1 MTYGFYRPHHRA
13 VRERGRLVTKG
24 LHCSRGYRGGAIS
37 SQVRKFLPRRDSAT
51 RHSRSFFIA
60 RRKTRKEI
68 NERKRGRV
76 TAPATVLGPRSAM
89 STTDP
94 TGEGGGGGGEG
105 AMSANA
111 EQNASPSTPNTGT
124 TVPVQATTQQQQQHP
139 PPSPLSGC
147 YLLVVLPEPHTAQ
160 HKDLILN
167 RLAKGFLSW
176 DKDSCHVDLEKEL
189 LALVAQAPEG
199 EEARNGER
207 LIQYATENLVTEV
220 LIHPQTNTLLQ
231 CIRNLLASFTKHR
244 HIIHAGYTFGGN
256 GSWILQDGTFSL
268 ADFLDAFSE
277 HEVQRVLRAYENS
290 VTVDIHCAGIGDW
303 TTSRL
308 SKEACCRFC
317 RVRVNPDD
325 VLTAGM
331 PAITSFTNYIGQY
344 LVPQTLDQLM
354 EPSDVVGNIRFSHPT
369 LYVFPGGQ
377 GDAALFGINGF
388 NMLVDGGFA
397 RKACFWDFTRHLDR
411 LDAVLVTRIN
421 NSNIGGMFSVL
432 RKKKE
437 LHVYPQIGHFFCN
450 LVERRQSNSPDGDKD
465 IDPLILNLTD
475 IGQEMVL
482 NLRHINLRAHPCYRD
497 SEPINLYHKVGH
509 GTLDMY
515 VLSPSKDSRE
525 VREFLS
531 KWHASDSK
539 LFAGS
544 HKKDSNN
551 LTFPIQNLVSICA
564 LLVWQPANPED
575 NITRILFPGSTP
587 QHKIFEGFE
596 RLKHLDF
603 LKHPVCSAKTLSP
616 STSLATLRDKPIK
629 KFGLIEKE
637 SKKISE
643 PKKEKREPSE
653 PKSIKPADET
663 ISKTTPQSTPIIPT
677 SKLKTETKMKKVA
690 ENKKIETEAKESK
703 KIEKE
708 LKDVKKESKKEP
720 IKVEKREDEIKKG
733 DLIKLESDKT
743 ASKEI
748 KEYKV
753 KPEPKKKE
761 AKESKIKTELKKSE
775 VTPKPKSSEKR
786 AKPSGT
792 EKKDAVKS
800 SPTTPKKTLNGTAT
814 RTEISK
820 AAPKTKLASKA
831 MPSLPAKSAKEANNR
846 KVVEQKKS
854 EVEKSAVR
862 DVAAPAVKVSAKPK
876 PTDRKPISRRTK
888 PVSPS
893 KARMPGSPAKST
905 RSTPTTSVKSD
916 KDGVIRKV
924 KGDKGTTDSSTVST
938 PSGIEP
944 ESVKPIDKSL
954 IEQSEDMSLD
964 SIESKVLADLKE
976 EREVVEEIEA
986 VLQKAE
992 RIEEIRKDDR
1002 FEGDDEITAEAID
1015 KKEEDITEEDV
1026 TAEIEDMPKK
1036 EGSRKESQELTEE
1049 DEYLIVEKEEVYT
1062 EDSAQS
1068 GEGEQKH
1075 VLDDRVE
1082 KGRARKEKETVR
1094 EKGQRRTKE
1103 KKKEEKKKKEKK
1115 IDEIAEKE
1123 EIAGLSSEHKE
1134 QLQKEVKEIIASA
1147 AEIVQKAEEKDDSA
1161 KKDSED
1167 ITKEPSSLSPDKLDS
1182 SEKKTDTDVKP
1193 DVDQKEHI
1201 LEKREES
1208 QERISTIESG
1218 ATTTAPTLPEDERI
1232 PLDEIKEDIDEK
1244 HVIEEVKEKD
1254 APMKLK
1260 EEVVPETVSV
1270 KPEVKVF
1277 DVRQAMQNLQRDIVK
1292 TPDEVADLPVH
1303 EEVDPKLYRMED
1315 FEKGKEEKPSP
1326 TTQEIK
1332 ELPTPPVKEQKGVFS
1347 FFGKVADKFE
1357 KGIDKLTKKSKKESD
1372 KDSDEKSSSKSSS
1385 PKEAKLQEK
1394 TLFEEVDV
1402 EKMFP
1407 KVGKPADKPEIFE
1420 EVKPTIVDVKTAAI
1434 KDTAAFIQEEIFDA
1448 QKKSVSDIEEKL
1460 SIEKKLEDIKKAEA
1474 EIEEALFAKDVSPKP
1489 VDDKEIAKEIELLK
1503 EEDIGEDAEEVKAL
1517 LEEASK
1523 KFKTVKDSL
1532 RDSLESLEEKVK
1544 EEEMQHDVSPTLKD
1558 IVKDTLEGVAEKLEE
1573 IKPHIESSLDIK
1585 EPEKVKFA
1593 IPKDEEFEEE
1603 YEEEPEGPYR
1613 DMKEAVRDVGEVLAG
1628 TAGIDLEDKPKD
1640 VIEIVKKVAE
1650 VLKEDDFLSDKT
1662 LFDQASKKE
1671 EISSIPDRKPSKE
1684 EISTERKLSIPSEKV
1699 TQEKDTKLKEDE
1711 SKLAYEDIVTSKKI
1725 DVAEVFPVHEKAEEL
1740 IEKSDKLLVSSE
1752 KPDAVEVKEE
1762 PCVKM
1767 FKKQDDM
1774 VTSPMKDV
1782 TKDKKDVQEICAEML
1797 KDDICD
1803 QHKKLAVDDTSQ
1815 VDVMQAGIESIC
1827 VKEMAK
1833 RPSFEDKLESG
1844 IEHPVIS
1851 FEQKVS
1857 PAKAEIVMVTPGS
1870 TPTSPKFS
1878 ADKIY
1883 DKELEIGLQEL
1894 PKLPDDIKQVL
1905 SKEAPVEEVIE
1916 ELIITKKKRITIE
1929 VIEYITVVKRIP
1941 RERVIYIIEEII
1953 VKKGLSRESV
1963 VDDPEILKLKEDIT
1977 PEKRMEVE
1985 DYIVNEYIIK
1995 EKRITI
2001 EIIEEI
2007 SIKKIVPKKI
2017 VIEIIEEIIVKR
2029 KIARHMVL
2037 DIPEEVLSEIIKEE
2051 SPEESPEESAE
2062 EQITPKIDITA
2073 KRESIAEVS
2082 TAPIEVEEPIIL
2094 QKREE
2099 IEEFVVNE
2107 YIIKEKKITASI
2119 IDEISAKKA
2128 IPKKIL
2134 VEIIEEIIVKKKIP
2148 RNVLLDVTEEELDAS
2163 MISKT
2168 TPEDKEEKKISETE
2182 ILKEKRK
2189 SIIEVPSAEI
2199 SEMKELVTSQ
2209 QRAEIEEYIV
2219 EEYVTKED
2227 SINVQ
2232 KLEEICSKK
2241 KISKRIIIEI
2251 IEEIIIK
2258 RKIPRHTVLGIT
2270 EEELSHIIKEEV
2282 SPELEVLA
2290 EKRKSI
2296 AEVLSPDEKKKIPV
2310 ELKKDVPEHEVSE
2323 EKLSPTSEKDIEE
2336 EEEEEEVDG
2345 FVSIPRKSFDEK
2357 KKEISPIKT
2366 EVLPV
2371 TVKEHEKD
2379 AIDDFEAVEQEYKVH
2394 DVSITSPEK
2403 ADEMKEKED
2412 IEETAE
2418 DTMSEVIEADEKFVQ
2433 ETKEKVGKEEPQV
2446 DIEKD
2451 IKLDD
2456 KKRELE
2462 EPETSEISEI
2472 VDTTEKYLDE
2482 AKEKTDDVSSKE
2494 KSLIE
2499 KVDELTIVEEKEIL
2513 KDISDKRSSI
2523 DIAAVPEAVLPSTK
2537 LIDEKAAPDKTKEIE
2552 PAKEKVEELITKDD
2566 KSKPTS
2572 PIKDE
2577 TKDIVFLT
2585 ERLLEKVE
2593 GKPETKL
2600 TDATDFA
2607 QEPTTELLEDIKS
2620 KLLEPTE
2627 IKETP
2632 ITKKEESPQELS
2644 EEALHKKTSISIE
2657 PEVEIIK
2664 SKDELHVEDV
2674 KPLEKIKDEKY
2685 LADKSA
2691 KVDEGSGT
2699 VKRMLVT
2706 ACSED
2711 GREETEICPTGSI
2724 TFTKTVTPDDSLK
2737 DVSVKS
2743 TPDKDSLLLDK
2754 DSLHSSVST
2763 PEKDSIS
2770 EKSVPEGKDKI
2781 TSEDSLEKSP
2791 RDSQDLEDSLE
2802 KLELQK
2808 PKDIKI
2814 PLIDDNKPKAPEK
2827 SEDIIKPKSPMEK
2840 EDLKAPDK
2848 IAAEDALPSPEE
2860 KRKPESPV
2868 KDTEIEKVKLMAEE
2882 KIEKPKS
2889 PTKDMEKI
2897 EKSPSSSEIKHDDVQ
2912 KSKLSPD
2919 TTAEKSPVE
2928 STEKPTL
2935 PIEKVQ
2941 SEKIGTTGVSKT
2953 PESLRSEDVSPAE
2966 TIFSKSPTDKPEM
2979 YFTKTSISEEDV
2991 VSEAVTEKLSEAV
3004 TEKLSTKEIKSIV
3017 DKELESKEKTPSP
3030 ESKDQTSEKLEMKE
3044 LDLKSTSPV
3053 IVTST
3058 DEKAPLEKSISPS
3071 ISSEKHEEKDVLSIS
3086 SEKSD
3091 DNKSIC
3097 SKSPVSPDKEE
3108 KEDVIDKYQLPSIVS
3123 ASIDKK
3129 MSEVKEKPEEKEPVD
3144 KSKTPSITS
3153 EKSEQD
3159 IKSPDS
3165 VLSDK
3170 TEEKETVKL
3179 KSPSAVDKE
3188 TISEKLPILESEEH
3202 YDEKGPI
3209 DEVKSPSAISDRSDE
3224 KKEAERSKSPSIAT
3238 DKSDLQDVTEHY
3250 LEKQKSPI
3258 FDRPES
3264 PKDIDKTEE
3273 QDKSR
3278 SPSVAS
3284 DKSDSKKVSSRSPS
3298 ISVEKI
3304 DLKDMDLP
3312 IERAQLPSIAIDKDD
3327 KLEELPI
3334 SKSPIDK
3341 TEVSKDAQ
3349 KSPKLDE
3356 IGLKEIQSPLDKSR
3370 SSSVTSTISESKE
3383 SGLKEK
3389 SPSGEFVDKS
3399 KSSSLVDQKLDVEE
3413 KESSEK
3419 SRSSSIVKEQHIPQE
3434 IKKSP
3439 SSVEEKLKDLT
3450 QEPIDKSRSSSV
3462 SSIVT
3467 DEKEPA
3473 DHLKSSSTVDEKP
3486 DLKGVEE
3493 PSHDKSRSPSV
3504 ISVTEEQKEPID
3516 LSKSPSIAG
3525 EKLDLKDIIDMPPDK
3540 SRSSSITSVTS
3551 TQKAEH
3557 SKSPSIAGEKP
3568 DIKDVTES
3576 VTDKSRSP
3584 SVISIAEEKK
3594 EPFDHSKS
3602 PSVIDEKPD
3611 LKDVT
3616 EQLDEKFRSASV
3628 GSITS
3633 EQKETTDRSK
3643 SPSITDEKPDLKDVV
3658 DQQIEKAP
3666 SDKSKSPSAVSDSK
3680 EPEERSKS
3688 PSIAED
3694 KSDEKEPTA
3703 DKSRSTS
3710 VVSITSEQ
3718 KETTDRSKSPSITD
3732 EKPDL
3737 KDVVDQQIEKAPS
3750 DKSKS
3755 PSAVSDSKEPEERS
3769 KSPSIA
3775 EDKSDEKEPTADK
3788 SRSTSVVSITSEQK
3802 ETTDRSKSPS
3812 IAGEKPDL
3820 KDIVEQQI
3828 EQTPSD
3834 KSKSPTALSD
3844 SKEPEERSKSPSI
3857 AEDKLDEK
3865 EPTSDKSRS
3874 TSVVSITSEQKETT
3888 DRSKSPSI
3896 AGEKPDLKDVVEQ
3909 QIEKAPSDKSKS
3921 PSAISDSKEP
3931 EERSKS
3937 PSIAEDK
3944 LDEKESTADK
3954 SRSTSVVSITSEQKE
3969 TTDRSKSPS
3978 IPDEKPDLK
3987 DVVEQQIE
3995 KAPSD
4000 KSKSPSAISDSKEPE
4015 ERSKSPSIAEDKSDE
4030 KEPTADKSRSTSVV
4044 SITSEQK
4051 ETTDRS
4057 KSPSIADEKPD
4068 LKDVVE
4074 QPIEKTPS
4082 DKSKS
4087 PTAMS
4092 DSKEPEERSKSPSIA
4107 EDKSEEKESTVDK
4120 SRSASVVSIAS
4131 EQKETTDRS
4140 KSPSIA
4146 DEKPDLKDVAE
4157 QQIEKAL
4164 SDKSKSPSAIS
4175 DSREPEEGSKSPSIA
4190 EDKSDEKE
4198 PTADKSRS
4206 TSVVSITSE
4215 QKETIDRS
4223 KSPSIAGEKPDLKDV
4238 VEQQIEK
4245 APSDKSKSPSAMSDS
4260 KEPGERSKSPS
4271 IAEDKLDEKEPTA
4284 DKSRSTSVISI
4295 TSEQKETTDRSKSP
4309 SIADEKPDLKDVV
4322 EQQIEKAP
4330 SDKSKSPSPISDSKE
4345 PEERLKSP
4353 SIAEDKSDEK
4363 ESTADKSRS
4372 ASVISITSEPKEIT
4386 DRSKSPSIAGEKLD
4400 LKDVVEQQ
4408 IEKTPSDISKS
4419 PIALNDS
4426 KEPEERLK
4434 SPTIAED
4441 KSDEKDPTADKSRS
4455 ASVVSITSEP
4465 KEITD
4470 RSKSPSIAGEK
4481 PDLKDVVEQQIEKA
4495 PSDKSKSPSAISDSK
4510 EPEERLKSPSIAEDK
4525 SDEKESTADKS
4536 RSASVVSIT
4545 IEPKEITDRS
4555 KSPSIAGE
4563 KPDLKDVVEQQ
4574 IEKTPSDKSKSPTA
4588 LSDSKEPEERLK
4600 SPSIAED
4607 KSDEKEPTTDK
4618 SRSASVVSITSEP
4631 KEITDRSKSPSI
4643 VGEKPDLKDVVEQ
4656 QIEKTPSDKSK
4667 SPSAISDSKEPEE
4680 RLKSPSIAED
4690 KSDEKEPT
4698 ADKSR
4703 SASVVSI
4710 TGKAKEITDRSKSP
4724 SIAGEKPDLK
4734 DVVEQQIEKTPSD
4747 KSKSPSAISDS
4758 KEPEERSKSPSI
4770 AEDKSDEKES
4780 TADKSRSTSVVSI
4793 TSEQKE
4799 TTDRS
4804 KSPSIA
4810 GEKPDLKDVVEQQIE
4825 KAPSDKSKSPSAMS
4839 DSKEPGERSK
4849 SPSIAEDK
4857 LDEKEPTADKSRST
4871 SVISITS
4878 EQKET
4883 TDRSKSPS
4891 IADEKAVLKDV
4902 VEQQVEKLPSD
4913 KSDDKKS
4920 IGDSKSSSITED
4932 KSDLTDVTEHPL
4944 DKSKSSSI
4952 TSITSDQKEPTEKAK
4967 LVLDKEEGFDR
4978 SKSPSVA
4985 SEKSEEAKSI
4995 LSSKPS
5001 SVAGDTADL
5010 SELPVDKSRS
5020 PSVISVTTDQKE
5032 PIEIPISPP
5041 TVSQTIKEPHDRSK
5055 SPSIASEKSSSRKAS
5070 ITEDKPDLKDIIEP
5084 PIDKSRSSSVVSLTT
5099 EKAESFGKSISL
5111 TTSDKLEPPVDQ
5123 SKFPSTASDKSDG
5136 KVTDSKVGTKEYY
5149 EDASDKSPSLIDVKP
5164 STVIEKLD
5172 IKSDDDILHDKSQ
5185 SSSIVLDKRSLE
5197 KIDIDG
5203 LKTAEQELIDKA
5215 RSLSIISDKTE
5226 PKSPS
5231 DVSKSSSL
5239 TDDKFD
5245 QKEKSRSSSVAS
5257 EKLDDIDAKIAP
5269 SLDIGKIPKDESA
5282 KSSQAS
5288 SPLDKTPKDRSRSQS
5303 VIDIGDKIPA
5313 SRSRTASLFDDKL
5326 PEKVLSQDEKDT
5338 LKHIDTKQSFD
5349 EKDEDKSSPQE
5360 KKSPATSP
5368 EMIQKEMRKIREKRF
5383 ADFGE
5388 PGTIQ
5393 PRTIEKADDEEE
5405 DIIKITAEKKA
5416 EIEKYILEEF
5426 IVRKRKISLIVIEK
5440 LVMTYSVPQFI
5451 VMEIIEDII
5460 SRQNIP
5466 KSAVFDFVDDES
5478 SESQYEK
5485 EMATLPPQKKADV
5498 EKYIT
5503 EEFIAKK
5510 KKVTPEMLE
5519 EIVILKGLPR
5529 YIIITIIEEI
5539 IVTKHIPRNTLI
5551 EGDLEELREKSPD
5564 IIKKR
5569 DESIVPADLNL
5580 EQIGVTQEYHE
5591 KPSAIKDE
5599 DGKISP
5605 TDSAQDTKALSA
5617 SPSLSPEPIPSDK
5630 STQDSP
5636 VRSEPHIDEEILISE
5651 EKRTEIEK
5659 LLEEEYIKKGRRI
5672 TEVILEEIIIRTSL
5686 PRYIILEIVE
5696 EIIIK
5701 RKIPRE
5707 SVVDVEIYQE
5717 EEPEEDYDKAVY
5729 GYDRTADV
5737 SYELPHDARKS
5748 SIEYRMSGMYAEPSE
5763 RQLDKSDYPMDYESQ
5778 FHKAFVGGMTEM
5790 RTTHITTLSGK
5801 STPEFATHDA
5811 TPESGIEAA
5820 DKTSEKLPES
5830 TLTTTHITD
5839 VEDSKIVQPMQTITI
5854 LRESKITEPHLPE
5867 ESPEKHDAKHEIIDK
5882 DESEKET
5889 IEILKEDKSSDE
5901 IVIKKIVK
5909 REILEQEEAETET
5922 SGEPATKSDSDV
5934 IVVKKIIKR
5943 EIVEPQEESESV
5955 ETKETK
5961 RPSVQQDE
5969 PDAIT
5974 KIIKREIVEHDE
5986 PEVVTKV
5993 VKREIIEQD
6002 EPEIITKVIRREI
6015 VVPDEETSDSKEDS
6029 GEYVK
6034 TITTKTTRTILTE
6047 ELPDTELSQTDPSK
6061 IYKDPTS
6068 GTTYRVVSDESV
6080 PDVTSSADVKRIVTM
6095 VTTITGPDGKVT
6107 TKKDVKES
6115 TDTVDSEKLLEEL
6128 IDSDKM
6134 ATETTKSAEKIIK
6147 ETITTVTSGTSTP
6160 DAKIYDS
6167 GKSTPDLK
6175 QGDKFESTVKER
6187 LGADKFEH
6195 SVSPLVRD
6203 LISDDKSYSG
6213 KSSPDISLPKDIV
6226 FSGSTGKSTPEIP
6239 MSPLIRDGAAIQPHL
6254 SGRSTPDRRS
6264 DGRSSTGTPEGFRSG
6279 EVIRTTITTT
6289 KMISDEGEIVTT
6301 TREVTET
6308 TNEKGETVV
6317 LAEKTDVKVDE
6328 RLPSKDA
6335 AESAINNIIG
6345 SIKSSESQ
6353 RSGSPA
6359 SDDATSD
6366 KGDPLSEHGKIVSQT
6381 QWGSREERH
6390 TFSDDEPPS
6399 SPLSSTSQVGYS
6411 PQTTHRHELSSDK
6424 EDEQKEQQVEFSA
6437 AAMSSSF
6444 YGELPAVPAQ
6454 ISAMKTFHG
6463 ETGVQKSSD
6472 PVHSRFMVEKEFA
6485 GYGEKPDAKRY
6496 VDEADLDFDKA
6507 LMEHKEMKEANGAF
6521 SSGIAPRY
6529 TNGSLRHEDE
6539 AKDHPSS
6546 SFRDDKDDSKGD
6558 SKKDPL
6564 EGWGTPLGLP
6574 SPKPPKKFNLKNP
6587 AQASCS
6593 SESTSDILNFDVLK
6607 DWGEPLRLPSPAP
6620 TTNEVSNK
6628 GAPGT
6633 PKKERKQAKKVQS
6646 ENIKNK
6652 KRSESPAKNE
6662 KKLKDSKNKIQP
6674 VYMDLAYVPHHGNSY
6689 YTSLE
6694 FFKRVRARY
6703 YVFSGTE
6710 PSREVYDALLE
6721 AKKTWEDKDLEVTM
6735 IPTYDTDTLGYWV
6748 ADNEEALAANHIDL
6762 SPSASRCTINLQDHE
6777 TSCSAYRLE
6786 F

>member
-1 MTYGFYRPHHRA
+1 MSLEY
-13 VRERGRLVTKG
+13 LK
-24 LHCSRGYRGGAIS
+24 LH
-37 SQVRKFLPRRDSAT
+37 
-51 RHSRSFFIA
+51 
-60 RRKTRKEI
+60 
-68 NERKRGRV
+68 
-76 TAPATVLGPRSAM
+76 
-89 STTDP
+89 
-94 TGEGGGGGGEG
+94 
-105 AMSANA
+105 
-111 EQNASPSTPNTGT
+111 
-124 TVPVQATTQQQQQHP
+124 
-139 PPSPLSGC
+139 
-147 YLLVVLPEPHTAQ
+147 
-160 HKDLILN
+160 LIL
-167 RLAKGFLSW
+167 KSSFLSW

-244 HIIHAGYTFGGN
+244 HIIHAGYTYGGN

-290 VTVDIHCAGIGDW
+290 VTVDIHCAGVGDW

-325 VLTAGM
+325 VLTAGV

-643 PKKEKREPSE
+643 PKKREPSE
-653 PKSIKPADET
+653 PKSIKTADEA

-677 SKLKTETKMKKVA
+677 SKSKTEMKTKKVA

-708 LKDVKKESKKEP
+708 LKEIKRESKKEL
-720 IKVEKREDEIKKG
+720 IKVDKLEKREDEIKKA
-733 DLIKLESDKT
+733 DLIKPESDKT

-748 KEYKV
+748 KEPKI

-761 AKESKIKTELKKSE
+761 TKESKTAIKAEPRKTE
-775 VTPKPKSSEKR
+775 VTPKPKLSEKKTR
-786 AKPSGT
+786 LSGA

-814 RTEISK
+814 RTEMSK
-820 AAPKTKLASKA
+820 AVPKTRPAPKVI
-831 MPSLPAKSAKEANNR
+831 PSLPAKSAKEANNR

-854 EVEKSAVR
+854 EVEKSAVK
-862 DVAAPAVKVSAKPK
+862 DTAAPVVKMSAKPK

-924 KGDKGTTDSSTVST
+924 KGDRGTTDSSTVST

-944 ESVKPIDKSL
+944 EAVKPIDKSL

-992 RIEEIRKDDR
+992 RIEETRKDDR
-1002 FEGDDEITAEAID
+1002 FEGDDEITAEATD

-1075 VLDDRVE
+1075 VLDEAESE
-1082 KGRARKEKETVR
+1082 KAKILQDAEAIR
-1094 EKGQRRTKE
+1094 EKGE
-1103 KKKEEKKKKEKK
+1103 KEEPEEKGKDESPEKK
-1115 IDEIAEKE
+1115 IDEIANKDQKE
-1123 EIAGLSSEHKE
+1123 VAGLSSEYKE

-1147 AEIVQKAEEKDDSA
+1147 AEIVQKTEEKDDSA

-1167 ITKEPSSLSPDKLDS
+1167 ITKEPSSLSPEKLDS
-1182 SEKKTDTDVKP
+1182 SEKKTTDTDIKP

-1201 LEKREES
+1201 LEKMEES

-1254 APMKLK
+1254 APAKQR
-1260 EEVVPETVSV
+1260 EEVVPETVPATA

-1332 ELPTPPVKEQKGVFS
+1332 DLPTPPVKEQKGVFS

-1385 PKEAKLQEK
+1385 PKEAKVQEK

-1407 KVGKPADKPEIFE
+1407 KVGKPADKPEMFE
-1420 EVKPTIVDVKTAAI
+1420 KMKPTIVDVKVAAI
-1434 KDTAAFIQEEIFDA
+1434 KETASFIQEEILDA

-1460 SIEKKLEDIKKAEA
+1460 PTDKLEEIKKAET
-1474 EIEEALFAKDVSPKP
+1474 EIEEALLAKDVSSKP
-1489 VDDKEIAKEIELLK
+1489 IDDQDIAKEIELLK

-1544 EEEMQHDVSPTLKD
+1544 EEEIGEVQHDILKD
-1558 IVKDTLEGVAEKLEE
+1558 TVKYTLEGVAEKLEE
-1573 IKPHIESSLDIK
+1573 MKPHIKSHSLDTK
-1585 EPEKVKFA
+1585 EPEKVKFD

-1613 DMKEAVRDVGEVLAG
+1613 DVKEAVRDVGEVLAG
-1628 TAGIDLEDKPKD
+1628 TAGIILEDKPKD

-1650 VLKEDDFLSDKT
+1650 VLKEDDFLSDKL

-1671 EISSIPDRKPSKE
+1671 EILSIPDRKPSKE
-1684 EISTERKLSIPSEKV
+1684 EISSISTERKPSVPSEKISP
-1699 TQEKDTKLKEDE
+1699 EKDTKLEESE
-1711 SKLAYEDIVTSKKI
+1711 SKLTHEDVITPTKVGIT
-1725 DVAEVFPVHEKAEEL
+1725 EVFPVHEEVEEL
-1740 IEKSDKLLVSSE
+1740 IEKPGKLLAPCE
-1752 KPDAVEVKEE
+1752 KPGTLEVKEE

-1767 FKKQDDM
+1767 IKIKDDIL
-1774 VTSPMKDV
+1774 TSPVKDT
-1782 TKDKKDVQEICAEML
+1782 TKDKKDAQKICAEML
-1797 KDDICD
+1797 KDDQHICD
-1803 QHKKLAVDDTSQ
+1803 QHKKPADDDTCR

-1833 RPSFEDKLESG
+1833 RPSLDDKLEESD

-1870 TPTSPKFS
+1870 TPTSPKFT
-1878 ADKIY
+1878 ADKMY
-1883 DKELEIGLQEL
+1883 DRELEIGLQEL
-1894 PKLPDDIKQVL
+1894 SKLPEDIKQIL

-1916 ELIITKKKRITIE
+1916 ELIITKKKKITIE

-1953 VKKGLSRESV
+1953 VKKGLPRESV
-1963 VDDPEILKLKEDIT
+1963 VDDPEILKLKESIT

-1985 DYIVNEYIIK
+1985 DYIVNEYIVK

-2001 EIIEEI
+2001 DIVEEI
-2007 SIKKIVPKKI
+2007 SIKKVVPKKI
-2017 VIEIIEEIIVKR
+2017 VIEIIEEIIVRR

-2037 DIPEEVLSEIIKEE
+2037 DIPEEVLSEIIKEK

-2082 TAPIEVEEPIIL
+2082 SAPTKEEEPIVPR
-2094 QKREE
+2094 KREE

-2107 YIIKEKKITASI
+2107 YVIKGNKITASI
-2119 IDEISAKKA
+2119 IDEISAKKDV
-2128 IPKKIL
+2128 PKKIL
-2134 VEIIEEIIVKKKIP
+2134 IEIIEEIIIKKKIP
-2148 RNVLLDVTEEELDAS
+2148 RNVLLDVPEEDLLE
-2163 MISKT
+2163 ISAIHKT

-2182 ILKEKRK
+2182 ALNEKQK
-2189 SIIEVPSAEI
+2189 SIIEIPSTEI
-2199 SEMKELVTSQ
+2199 PETKEPVTPQ
-2209 QRAEIEEYIV
+2209 ERTEVEEYIV
-2219 EEYVTKED
+2219 KEYITKGD
-2227 SINVQ
+2227 SINIQ
-2232 KLEEICSKK
+2232 KLEEICGKMK
-2241 KISKRIIIEI
+2241 LPKRIIIEI
-2251 IEEIIIK
+2251 IEEIISK
-2258 RKIPRHTVLGIT
+2258 RKMPRHTVLGVT
-2270 EEELSHIIKEEV
+2270 EEELSRIIKEEET
-2282 SPELEVLA
+2282 PEPEVLA
-2290 EKRKSI
+2290 EKRKSV
-2296 AEVLSPDEKKKIPV
+2296 AEVLSPDEKKKTPV
-2310 ELKKDVPEHEVSE
+2310 ELEKDKKEDVPEHEISE
-2323 EKLSPTSEKDIEE
+2323 EELSPFEE
-2336 EEEEEEVDG
+2336 EDVEEEEEEVDG
-2345 FVSIPRKSFDEK
+2345 FVSIPRKSFDEMK
-2357 KKEISPIKT
+2357 KAISPIKT
-2366 EVLPV
+2366 EVSPV
-2371 TVKEHEKD
+2371 AAKEHEKD
-2379 AIDDFEAVEQEYKVH
+2379 VIDDFEAVEQEYKVR
-2394 DVSITSPEK
+2394 DVPITSPEK

-2433 ETKEKVGKEEPQV
+2433 ETKEKVGKEEPRIDV
-2446 DIEKD
+2446 AKD
-2451 IKLDD
+2451 IKPDD
-2456 KKRELE
+2456 KKREPE

-2482 AKEKTDDVSSKE
+2482 AKEKTDDVSPKE
-2494 KSLIE
+2494 KSLTE
-2499 KVDELTIVEEKEIL
+2499 KADELKEFKEKEMPI
-2513 KDISDKRSSI
+2513 DVPDKRSSI
-2523 DIAAVPEAVLPSTK
+2523 DVATAVPEVISKSIAPSTK
-2537 LIDEKAAPDKTKEIE
+2537 LIDEKAATDEAKEIE
-2552 PAKEKVEELITKDD
+2552 PAIKEKVEDLITKDD
-2566 KSKPTS
+2566 KSKPTT

-2577 TKDIVFLT
+2577 TLKDIVPST
-2585 ERLLEKVE
+2585 EKLLEKDVKEVE
-2593 GKPETKL
+2593 PETKL
-2600 TDATDFA
+2600 ADAGFA
-2607 QEPTTELLEDIKS
+2607 QETKTELLEDDKKS
-2620 KLLEPTE
+2620 KSLETTE

-2632 ITKKEESPQELS
+2632 ITKDEKSPQELP
-2644 EEALHKKTSISIE
+2644 EEALSKKLSISKE
-2657 PEVEIIK
+2657 PEDKVLK
-2664 SKDELHVEDV
+2664 AKDEPHVEDV
-2674 KPLEKIKDEKY
+2674 TKPLEKIKDEK
-2685 LADKSA
+2685 LPEDKLV
-2691 KVDEGSGT
+2691 KEEEDIGT

-2711 GREETEICPTGSI
+2711 GREEIEICPTGSI
-2724 TFTKTVTPDDSLK
+2724 TFMKIVTPDDSLK

-2754 DSLHSSVST
+2754 DSLHSGVST

-2781 TSEDSLEKSP
+2781 TPEDSLEKSP
-2791 RDSQDLEDSLE
+2791 IGTRDSQDLEDSLE
-2802 KLELQK
+2802 KIELHKELPKDVKIPSIDDDK
-2808 PKDIKI
+2808 PKV
-2814 PLIDDNKPKAPEK
+2814 PEK
-2827 SEDIIKPKSPMEK
+2827 SENITKPKSPMEK
-2840 EDLKAPDK
+2840 EDLKMPDK
-2848 IAAEDALPSPEE
+2848 IAEKDALQSPE
-2860 KRKPESPV
+2860 KREEPKSLA
-2868 KDTEIEKVKLMAEE
+2868 KDAGEIEKVKSPAEE
-2882 KIEKPKS
+2882 IIEKIPKS
-2889 PTKDMEKI
+2889 PTKDIEKV
-2897 EKSPSSSEIKHDDVQ
+2897 EKSKSPSPS
-2912 KSKLSPD
+2912 
-2919 TTAEKSPVE
+2919 AEKSPIE
-2928 STEKPTL
+2928 LAEKTTL
-2935 PIEKVQ
+2935 PIEKALSQ
-2941 SEKIGTTGVSKT
+2941 PEKEGTAGVSKT

-2979 YFTKTSISEEDV
+2979 YFAKIPISEE
-2991 VSEAVTEKLSEAV
+2991 EIAPETVTEKLSESV
-3004 TEKLSTKEIKSIV
+3004 KEIKPIV
-3017 DKELESKEKTPSP
+3017 DKELAMSKEKTPSP
-3030 ESKDQTSEKLEMKE
+3030 ESKERISVELETKE
-3044 LDLKSTSPV
+3044 SDLKPISPV
-3053 IVTST
+3053 IATSAL
-3058 DEKAPLEKSISPS
+3058 DEKTPFEKSRSSS
-3071 ISSEKHEEKDVLSIS
+3071 ISSEKHEEKDVLSTS
-3086 SEKSD
+3086 SEKSED
-3091 DNKSIC
+3091 KESSIR
-3097 SKSPVSPDKEE
+3097 SKS
-3108 KEDVIDKYQLPSIVS
+3108 PSIVS
-3123 ASIDKK
+3123 DKGEKEGAIDK
-3129 MSEVKEKPEEKEPVD
+3129 SRLSSIVSEPVD
-3144 KSKTPSITS
+3144 KKISEAEEKTEEKEQVDKSPSIAS

-3159 IKSPDS
+3159 IKSPDKLFS

-3170 TEEKETVKL
+3170 AEEKETDKP
-3179 KSPSAVDKE
+3179 KSPSAIEKE
-3188 TISEKLPILESEEH
+3188 TISEKSPILESE
-3202 YDEKGPI
+3202 YFDEKGPI
-3209 DEVKSPSAISDRSDE
+3209 DEARSSSAISDRSDE
-3224 KKEAERSKSPSIAT
+3224 RKEAERSKSPSIAA
-3238 DKSDLQDVTEHY
+3238 DKPDLQDVMESY

-3273 QDKSR
+3273 QDKNR

-3284 DKSDSKKVSSRSPS
+3284 DKSDKKVSSRSPS

-3304 DLKDMDLP
+3304 DLKDMDLS
-3312 IERAQLPSIAIDKDD
+3312 IERARSPSVVSDKDD
-3327 KLEELPI
+3327 KLEQLPV
-3334 SKSPIDK
+3334 SKSLIDK
-3341 TEVSKDAQ
+3341 TEIPKDAQ

-3356 IGLKEIQSPLDKSR
+3356 TGLKDIMQPPLDKSR

-3383 SGLKEK
+3383 SVLKEK
-3389 SPSGEFVDKS
+3389 SPTGEFIEKS
-3399 KSSSLVDQKLDVEE
+3399 KSPSPVEQKLDIGE
-3413 KESSEK
+3413 KEPSEK
-3419 SRSSSIVKEQHIPQE
+3419 SRSSSIVGEQSVPEE

-3439 SSVEEKLKDLT
+3439 SPVGEKLEDLL
-3450 QEPIDKSRSSSV
+3450 QEPIEKSRSPSV

-3467 DEKEPA
+3467 DKKELA
-3473 DHLKSSSTVDEKP
+3473 DRSKSPSIIDEKP
-3486 DLKGVEE
+3486 DLKDVAEQ
-3493 PSHDKSRSPSV
+3493 PHDKSRSPSV
-3504 ISVTEEQKEPID
+3504 ISITGEQKEPID

-3525 EKLDLKDIIDMPPDK
+3525 EKSDSKDVIDIPFDK
-3540 SRSSSITSVTS
+3540 SRSSSIASVTDAH
-3551 TQKAEH
+3551 KEPADR
-3557 SKSPSIAGEKP
+3557 SKSPSIAAEKP
-3568 DIKDVTES
+3568 DVKDVTET

-3584 SVISIAEEKK
+3584 SVISVAEEQK
-3594 EPFDHSKS
+3594 EPLDRSKS

-3611 LKDVT
+3611 LKDVV
-3616 EQLDEKFRSASV
+3616 EQLD
-3628 GSITS
+3628 G
-3633 EQKETTDRSK
+3633 
-3643 SPSITDEKPDLKDVV
+3643 
-3658 DQQIEKAP
+3658 
-3666 SDKSKSPSAVSDSK
+3666 KSKSPSATSDLK

-3703 DKSRSTS
+3703 DKSRS
-3710 VVSITSEQ
+3710 
-3718 KETTDRSKSPSITD
+3718 
-3732 EKPDL
+3732 
-3737 KDVVDQQIEKAPS
+3737 A
-3750 DKSKS
+3750 
-3755 PSAVSDSKEPEERS
+3755 
-3769 KSPSIA
+3769 
-3775 EDKSDEKEPTADK
+3775 
-3788 SRSTSVVSITSEQK
+3788 
-3802 ETTDRSKSPS
+3802 
-3812 IAGEKPDL
+3812 
-3820 KDIVEQQI
+3820 
-3828 EQTPSD
+3828 
-3834 KSKSPTALSD
+3834 
-3844 SKEPEERSKSPSI
+3844 
-3857 AEDKLDEK
+3857 
-3865 EPTSDKSRS
+3865 
-3874 TSVVSITSEQKETT
+3874 
-3888 DRSKSPSI
+3888 
-3896 AGEKPDLKDVVEQ
+3896 
-3909 QIEKAPSDKSKS
+3909 
-3921 PSAISDSKEP
+3921 
-3931 EERSKS
+3931 
-3937 PSIAEDK
+3937 
-3944 LDEKESTADK
+3944 
-3954 SRSTSVVSITSEQKE
+3954 
-3969 TTDRSKSPS
+3969 
-3978 IPDEKPDLK
+3978 
-3987 DVVEQQIE
+3987 
-3995 KAPSD
+3995 
-4000 KSKSPSAISDSKEPE
+4000 
-4015 ERSKSPSIAEDKSDE
+4015 
-4030 KEPTADKSRSTSVV
+4030 
-4044 SITSEQK
+4044 
-4051 ETTDRS
+4051 
-4057 KSPSIADEKPD
+4057 
-4068 LKDVVE
+4068 
-4074 QPIEKTPS
+4074 
-4082 DKSKS
+4082 
-4087 PTAMS
+4087 
-4092 DSKEPEERSKSPSIA
+4092 
-4107 EDKSEEKESTVDK
+4107 
-4120 SRSASVVSIAS
+4120 
-4131 EQKETTDRS
+4131 
-4140 KSPSIA
+4140 
-4146 DEKPDLKDVAE
+4146 
-4157 QQIEKAL
+4157 
-4164 SDKSKSPSAIS
+4164 
-4175 DSREPEEGSKSPSIA
+4175 
-4190 EDKSDEKE
+4190 
-4198 PTADKSRS
+4198 
-4206 TSVVSITSE
+4206 SVVSITSE

-4223 KSPSIAGEKPDLKDV
+4223 KSPSV
-4238 VEQQIEK
+4238 
-4245 APSDKSKSPSAMSDS
+4245 
-4260 KEPGERSKSPS
+4260 
-4271 IAEDKLDEKEPTA
+4271 
-4284 DKSRSTSVISI
+4284 
-4295 TSEQKETTDRSKSP
+4295 
-4309 SIADEKPDLKDVV
+4309 ADEKPDLKDVA
-4322 EQQIEKAP
+4322 EQHIEK
-4330 SDKSKSPSPISDSKE
+4330 
-4345 PEERLKSP
+4345 
-4353 SIAEDKSDEK
+4353 
-4363 ESTADKSRS
+4363 
-4372 ASVISITSEPKEIT
+4372 
-4386 DRSKSPSIAGEKLD
+4386 
-4400 LKDVVEQQ
+4400 
-4408 IEKTPSDISKS
+4408 
-4419 PIALNDS
+4419 
-4426 KEPEERLK
+4426 
-4434 SPTIAED
+4434 
-4441 KSDEKDPTADKSRS
+4441 
-4455 ASVVSITSEP
+4455 
-4465 KEITD
+4465 
-4470 RSKSPSIAGEK
+4470 
-4481 PDLKDVVEQQIEKA
+4481 
-4495 PSDKSKSPSAISDSK
+4495 
-4510 EPEERLKSPSIAEDK
+4510 
-4525 SDEKESTADKS
+4525 
-4536 RSASVVSIT
+4536 
-4545 IEPKEITDRS
+4545 
-4555 KSPSIAGE
+4555 
-4563 KPDLKDVVEQQ
+4563 
-4574 IEKTPSDKSKSPTA
+4574 
-4588 LSDSKEPEERLK
+4588 LS
-4600 SPSIAED
+4600 
-4607 KSDEKEPTTDK
+4607 
-4618 SRSASVVSITSEP
+4618 
-4631 KEITDRSKSPSI
+4631 
-4643 VGEKPDLKDVVEQ
+4643 
-4656 QIEKTPSDKSK
+4656 
-4667 SPSAISDSKEPEE
+4667 
-4680 RLKSPSIAED
+4680 
-4690 KSDEKEPT
+4690 
-4698 ADKSR
+4698 
-4703 SASVVSI
+4703 
-4710 TGKAKEITDRSKSP
+4710 
-4724 SIAGEKPDLK
+4724 
-4734 DVVEQQIEKTPSD
+4734 
-4747 KSKSPSAISDS
+4747 
-4758 KEPEERSKSPSI
+4758 
-4770 AEDKSDEKES
+4770 
-4780 TADKSRSTSVVSI
+4780 
-4793 TSEQKE
+4793 
-4799 TTDRS
+4799 
-4804 KSPSIA
+4804 
-4810 GEKPDLKDVVEQQIE
+4810 
-4825 KAPSDKSKSPSAMS
+4825 
-4839 DSKEPGERSK
+4839 
-4849 SPSIAEDK
+4849 
-4857 LDEKEPTADKSRST
+4857 
-4871 SVISITS
+4871 
-4878 EQKET
+4878 
-4883 TDRSKSPS
+4883 
-4891 IADEKAVLKDV
+4891 
-4902 VEQQVEKLPSD
+4902 SD

-4920 IGDSKSSSITED
+4920 LGDSKSSSIAGD
-4932 KSDLTDVTEHPL
+4932 KSDLTDIAEHPM
-4944 DKSKSSSI
+4944 DKSKSPSIASI
-4952 TSITSDQKEPTEKAK
+4952 TSEQKEPTEREKSFS
-4967 LVLDKEEGFDR
+4967 DKKEDFDR

-4985 SEKSEEAKSI
+4985 SEKSEEAKSVVG
-4995 LSSKPS
+4995 SKPS
-5001 SVAGDTADL
+5001 SIAGDTMDL
-5010 SELPVDKSRS
+5010 KDVSEPPIDKSRS

-5032 PIEIPISPP
+5032 PIEEPVSP
-5041 TVSQTIKEPHDRSK
+5041 QQIKEPHDRSK
-5055 SPSIASEKSSSRKAS
+5055 SPSVASEKSGSRTTS
-5070 ITEDKPDLKDIIEP
+5070 ITEDKPDFKDIMEP
-5084 PIDKSRSSSVVSLTT
+5084 PADKSRSSSVASLTT
-5099 EKAESFGKSISL
+5099 EKAEPSGKSISP
-5111 TTSDKLEPPVDQ
+5111 TVSDKLEPPVDR
-5123 SKFPSTASDKSDG
+5123 SKSPSTASDKSDE
-5136 KVTDSKVGTKEYY
+5136 KVSSDSKVGSKDYY
-5149 EDASDKSPSLIDVKP
+5149 EDATDKSPNLIDAKP
-5164 STVIEKLD
+5164 STILEKLD
-5172 IKSDDDILHDKSQ
+5172 IKSDDVIPDDKAQ
-5185 SSSIVLDKRSLE
+5185 SSSVVLDKLPIE

-5203 LKTAEQELIDKA
+5203 LKTSSVTDEQDLIDKA

-5226 PKSPS
+5226 PKSSS
-5231 DVSKSSSL
+5231 DVSKSPSL
-5239 TDDKFD
+5239 ADDKI
-5245 QKEKSRSSSVAS
+5245 S
-5257 EKLDDIDAKIAP
+5257 P

-5282 KSSQAS
+5282 KSSRAS
-5288 SPLDKTPKDRSRSQS
+5288 SPLDKTPKDRSQS
-5303 VIDIGDKIPA
+5303 VFDIGDTIPA
-5313 SRSRTASLFDDKL
+5313 SGSRTASLFDDKL
-5326 PEKVLSQDEKDT
+5326 PEKVLPQDADF
-5338 LKHIDTKQSFD
+5338 KHIDTEKLLD
-5349 EKDEDKSSPQE
+5349 EKDENKGLPEE

-5388 PGTIQ
+5388 PDTTQ
-5393 PRTIEKADDEEE
+5393 PSTIEKSDDEEE
-5405 DIIKITAEKKA
+5405 NIVKVTAEKKA

-5426 IVRKRKISLIVIEK
+5426 IARKKKITLIVIEK
-5440 LVMTYSVPQFI
+5440 LVMTYSVPQFV

-5460 SRQNIP
+5460 SRENVP
-5466 KSAVFDFVDDES
+5466 RSAVFDFVDDES

-5485 EMATLPPQKKADV
+5485 EMALLPPQKKADV
-5498 EKYIT
+5498 EKYIN

-5510 KKVTPEMLE
+5510 KKITPETLD

-5529 YIIITIIEEI
+5529 NIIITIIEEI
-5539 IVTKHIPRNTLI
+5539 IVTKRIPRNTVI
-5551 EGDLEELREKSPD
+5551 EGDLGELREKSPD
-5564 IIKKR
+5564 IIEKEDR
-5569 DESIVPADLNL
+5569 PIVPTDINL
-5580 EQIGVTQEYHE
+5580 KRASITQDRE
-5591 KPSAIKDE
+5591 KPSDTTRSE
-5599 DGKISP
+5599 SPDGKISSA
-5605 TDSAQDTKALSA
+5605 DSARDAKALSA
-5617 SPSLSPEPIPSDK
+5617 SPSLSPEPIPSDR

-5636 VRSEPHIDEEILISE
+5636 ARSEPHIDEEISISE

-5686 PRYIILEIVE
+5686 PKYIILEIVE
-5696 EIIIK
+5696 EIILK

-5707 SVVDVEIYQE
+5707 SVIDVEIYQE
-5717 EEPEEDYDKAVY
+5717 EEPEEDYDKAIY
-5729 GYDRTADV
+5729 RYDTMTDAG
-5737 SYELPHDARKS
+5737 YELPHETARKS
-5748 SIEYRMSGMYAEPSE
+5748 SVEYRMSGMYSESGE

-5811 TPESGIEAA
+5811 TPESGIETA
-5820 DKTSEKLPES
+5820 DKAPDKLSES
-5830 TLTTTHITD
+5830 TTLTTTHITD
-5839 VEDSKIVQPMQTITI
+5839 VEDPKTVQPVQTVTI
-5854 LRESKITEPHLPE
+5854 LRESKITEPHLPA
-5867 ESPEKHDAKHEIIDK
+5867 ESPEKHDAKHEIIGKDESEKHDAKHEIIGK

-5889 IEILKEDKSSDE
+5889 AEISKEDQSSD
-5901 IVIKKIVK
+5901 VIKKIVK
-5909 REILEQEEAETET
+5909 REVFEQEE
-5922 SGEPATKSDSDV
+5922 PATESDSDV

-5955 ETKETK
+5955 EVKETK

-5969 PDAIT
+5969 PEAIT

-5993 VKREIIEQD
+5993 IKREIIEQD
-6002 EPEIITKVIRREI
+6002 EPEIITKVIKREI
-6015 VVPDEETSDSKEDS
+6015 VVPDEGTSDSTQDS

-6034 TITTKTTRTILTE
+6034 TITTKTTRTIVTE
-6047 ELPDTELSQTDPSK
+6047 ELPDAELSQTDPSK
-6061 IYKDPTS
+6061 IYTDPTS
-6068 GTTYRVVSDESV
+6068 GTTYRVVSDESA
-6080 PDVTSSADVKRIVTM
+6080 PDATTSADVKRIVTT

-6115 TDTVDSEKLLEEL
+6115 TDTVDSEKLLEKL
-6128 IDSDKM
+6128 IDSGKI
-6134 ATETTKSAEKIIK
+6134 ATETTKSAEEIIK

-6160 DAKIYDS
+6160 DAKTLYDS

-6175 QGDKFESTVKER
+6175 QEDKFEAKER
-6187 LGADKFEH
+6187 LDADKFEH
-6195 SVSPLVRD
+6195 LVSPLVRD

-6239 MSPLIRDGAAIQPHL
+6239 MSPLIRDGAAQPHL

-6279 EVIRTTITTT
+6279 EMIRTTITTT
-6289 KMISDEGEIVTT
+6289 KMISDEGEFVTT

-6308 TNEKGETVV
+6308 TNEKGETFV

-6335 AESAINNIIG
+6335 TESAISSTIG
-6345 SIKSSESQ
+6345 GIKSTESPQ
-6353 RSGSPA
+6353 HSDSLA
-6359 SDDATSD
+6359 S
-6366 KGDPLSEHGKIVSQT
+6366 
-6381 QWGSREERH
+6381 
-6390 TFSDDEPPS
+6390 DEPPS

-6411 PQTTHRHELSSDK
+6411 PETARRYEPSSDK
-6424 EDEQKEQQVEFSA
+6424 EGEQKEQQIEFSA

-6463 ETGVQKSSD
+6463 ETGVPKSSD
-6472 PVHSRFMVEKEFA
+6472 HFMVEKEFA
-6485 GYGEKPDAKRY
+6485 GGYSEKPDAKRY

-6521 SSGIAPRY
+6521 SSGVAPRY
-6529 TNGSLRHEDE
+6529 TNGSLRHETDD

-6574 SPKPPKKFNLKNP
+6574 SPKPPRKFNLKSP

-6593 SESTSDILNFDVLK
+6593 SESTSDTLNFDVLK
-6607 DWGEPLRLPSPAP
+6607 NWGEPLRLPSPAP
-6620 TTNEVSNK
+6620 ATNEVSNK
-6628 GAPGT
+6628 GTPGT

-6652 KRSESPAKNE
+6652 KRSESP
-6662 KKLKDSKNKIQP
+6662 
-6674 VYMDLAYVPHHGNSY
+6674 
-6689 YTSLE
+6689 
-6694 FFKRVRARY
+6694 
-6703 YVFSGTE
+6703 
-6710 PSREVYDALLE
+6710 
-6721 AKKTWEDKDLEVTM
+6721 EVTM